1 MGDDR
6 ALAEIF
12 ADDVVWHVSDEFR
25 GQAGLWGWHEDT
37 KAAEGAEGAFDEH
50 VQVPLAV
57 SLDGY
62 VAGVLDDSGAIS
74 SHKPPLKRSD
84 GRWVHDP

>member
-50 VQVPLAV
+50 VQVPTGGLA
-57 SLDGY
+57 
-62 VAGVLDDSGAIS
+62 
-74 SHKPPLKRSD
+74 
-84 GRWVHDP
+84 GRVRRRRAR